1 MRLATRAHGTAVA
14 RQAAAR
20 AYVRAAGHQ
29 SVGVGFDVLCRKLG
43 LGERPEAALDA
54 LVARESANC
63 EVPREHALYVAIE
76 DRFPRAERKHR
87 NRRGGGAPQA
97 GERLQRLPRARKPA
111 PG

>member
-1 MRLATRAHGTAVA
+1 MSLAAGAHGTAVA
-14 RQAAAR
+14 RRSAAR
-20 AYVRAAGHQ
+20 AYLRAQVHQ
-29 SVGVGFDVLCRKLG
+29 SLGIGFDVLCRKLG

-63 EVPREHALYVAIE
+63 EVPREHALYVAVE

-97 GERLQRLPRARKPA
+97 GERLQR
-111 PG
+111 